1 MLYATKLD
9 ECRDPSDYMYV
20 ACAVWSVGY
29 SQPNRRN
36 VYDGGETD
44 CSALVSWCVRRAMG
58 LTTAQLPWFSTYSE
72 LAALAPFGFRQLRPA
87 QVQPTR
93 NDVLWREGHT
103 AIFIGGGNIG
113 QASRTENH
121 DAGWNGSKPGDQDGG
136 ETNIAPYDAARWTL
150 ILRNEDM
157 AALGARIENGDIGG
171 DDMGL
176 IICPSGTPTQYYFDG
191 QELHGIAKPSERE
204 AIISAYR
211 ATGRELTTVHWKRDQ
226 FDALKRMLERGA

>member
-1 MLYATKLD
+1 MLYATNLD

-29 SQPNRRN
+29 SQPNRTH

-44 CSALVSWCVRRAMG
+44 CSALVSWATRKALG
-58 LTTAQLPWFSTYSE
+58 LSVEQLPWFSTYSE
-72 LAALAPFGFRQLRPA
+72 LAALAPFGFRQYRPS
-87 QVQPTR
+87 QVEPMR

-103 AIFIGGGNIG
+103 AYYIGGGMIA
-113 QASRTENH
+113 QASRTENF

-157 AALGARIENGDIGG
+157 AALGASIETGDQEG
-171 DDMGL
+171 DNVAL
-176 IICPSGTPTQYYFDG
+176 IICPNHTTTQYYFDG
-191 QELHGIAKPSERE
+191 TALHAIGRQSERD
-204 AIISAYR
+204 AIIKAYKT
-211 ATGRELTTVHWKRDQ
+211 AGRDLPTMHWKKDE
-226 FDALKRMLERGA
+226 FTALQTMLARHS

>member
-1 MLYATKLD
+1 MRYARNLS
-9 ECRDPSDYMYV
+9 ECRDPSDYMHL

-44 CSALVSWCVRRAMG
+44 CSALVSWCVRRALG
-58 LTTAQLPWFSTYSE
+58 LNASQLPWFSTYSE
-72 LAALAPFGFRQLRPA
+72 LTALAAHGYRQLRPA
-87 QVQPTR
+87 QVEPTR

-103 AIFIGGGNIG
+103 AIYIGGGNIG

-171 DDMGL
+171 DEMAL
-176 IICPSGTPTQYYFDG
+176 IICPNHTTTQYYFDG
-191 QELHGIAKPSERE
+191 TALHAIGRQSERD
-204 AIISAYR
+204 AIIKAYKT
-211 ATGRELTTVHWKRDQ
+211 AGRDLPTVHWKKDE
-226 FDALKRMLERGA
+226 FTALQTMLARHS